1 MKSGIDDRW
10 RADEPKPFTYEIET
24 ALWLV
29 FIDYVVKPLIYV
41 INLDRDAERLES
53 VRSNLANLGLAFER
67 VPAVIG
73 KELPDW
79 REHVD
84 LATYAW
90 RNRQDEPRPGEIGC
104 YLSHLKAMETFLR
117 TGAQWCVILEDDV
130 EVLPPCAEVLRAL
143 GTKDDWDLV
152 KLFHFHSGLPVRK
165 RALGPDHHLVAH
177 LGRTTSSAA
186 YVVNRHAA
194 QTLLKSMLPISE
206 QVDHALDR
214 PWETGLRIRGVRPM
228 PVVLAPVA
236 TTTSTIGYQDTNRAN
251 RTFAKSLRLFLSRAK
266 KEIGRFGYGLFDAVR

>member
-1 MKSGIDDRW
+1 MGLKPCSGSQPS
-10 RADEPKPFTYEIET
+10 A
-24 ALWLV
+24 AGMS
-29 FIDYVVKPLIYV
+29 PLIYV

-53 VRSNLANLGLAFER
+53 VRGNLAALGLSFER
-67 VPAVIG
+67 IPAVIG

-79 REHVD
+79 RSYVD
-84 LATYAW
+84 METYAW
-90 RNRQDEPRPGEIGC
+90 RNRQDEPRPGEVGC

-117 TGAQWCVILEDDV
+117 TDAPWCVILEDDV
-130 EVLPPCAEVLRAL
+130 EVLPACAEVLRAL
-143 GTKDDWDLV
+143 AEKEDWDLV

-165 RALGPDHHLVAH
+165 RALGAGHHLVAP

-214 PWETGLRIRGVRPM
+214 PWETGLRVRGVRPM

-236 TTTSTIGYQDTNRAN
+236 HTTSTIGYQDTNRAN
-251 RTFAKSLRLFLSRAK
+251 RGFAKSFRLFLSRAK
-266 KEIGRFGYGLFDAVR
+266 KEVSRFGYGLWDVAVK